1 MRNTSDGGHAPVL
14 LAEAVAALAIHDDG
28 VYVDATFGRG
38 GHARAI
44 LVALGAR
51 GRLVGVD
58 RDAEAQAAAGAID
71 DARFTFRRGWFSS
84 LPDIVASLGI
94 DAVDGVLLDLGV
106 SSPQLDAPERG
117 FSYRAEGPLD
127 MRMDTSCGETAAQ
140 FIARATIDE
149 LAKVIRD
156 YGEER
161 FAQSVAR
168 AIAKARERGPIDST
182 RELAAIVAQA
192 IGART
197 RGDWRQDP
205 AARTFQALRIAVNRE
220 LHELSAALPRMT
232 GLLSGGG
239 RIGVI
244 SFHSL
249 EDRIVKRFFAS
260 ASKPYGGDAR
270 LLRMPIA
277 DASLPV
283 PPLSLVGRTLKAG
296 DAELAR
302 NPRARSAV
310 LRTAQRT
317 NAPLPA
323 DWPRGFDVQAP
334 R

>member
-14 LAEAVAALAIHDDG
+14 LAEAVAALAIRDDG

-44 LVALGAR
+44 LAALGAR

-71 DARFTFRRGWFSS
+71 DARFTVRRGWFSS

-220 LHELSAALPRMT
+220 LHELSVALPRIT
-232 GLLSGGG
+232 GLLASGG
-239 RIGVI
+239 RLAVI

-249 EDRIVKRFFAS
+249 EDRIVKRFFAF

-270 LLRMPIA
+270 LRRMPIA

-283 PPLSLVGRTLKAG
+283 PPLALVGRAVKPG

-310 LRTAQRT
+310 LRIAERT
-317 NAPLPA
+317 QAPLPEG
-323 DWPRGFDVQAP
+323 WPRGFEA
-334 R
+334 

>member
-14 LAEAVAALAIHDDG
+14 LAEAVAALAIRDDG

-44 LVALGAR
+44 LAALGAR

-140 FIARATIDE
+140 FLARATIDE

-220 LHELSAALPRMT
+220 LHELSVALPRIT
-232 GLLSGGG
+232 GLLASGG
-239 RIGVI
+239 RLAVI

-249 EDRIVKRFFAS
+249 EDRIVKRFFAF

-270 LLRMPIA
+270 LRRMPIA

-283 PPLSLVGRTLKAG
+283 PPLALVGRAVKPG

-310 LRTAQRT
+310 LRIAERT
-317 NAPLPA
+317 QAPLPEG
-323 DWPRGFDVQAP
+323 WPRGFEA
-334 R
+334 

>member
-14 LAEAVAALAIHDDG
+14 LAEAVAALAIRDDG

-44 LVALGAR
+44 LAALGAR

-94 DAVDGVLLDLGV
+94 HAVDGVLLDLGV

-220 LHELSAALPRMT
+220 LHELSVALPRIT
-232 GLLSGGG
+232 GLLASGG
-239 RIGVI
+239 RLAVI

-249 EDRIVKRFFAS
+249 EDRIVKRFFAF

-270 LLRMPIA
+270 LRRMPIA

-283 PPLSLVGRTLKAG
+283 PPLALVGRAVKPG

-310 LRTAQRT
+310 LRIAERT
-317 NAPLPA
+317 QAPLPEG
-323 DWPRGFDVQAP
+323 WPRGFEA
-334 R
+334 

>member
-44 LVALGAR
+44 LAALGAR

-168 AIAKARERGPIDST
+168 AIAKARERGPIVST

-220 LHELSAALPRMT
+220 LHELSVALPRIT
-232 GLLSGGG
+232 GLLASGG
-239 RIGVI
+239 RLAVI

-249 EDRIVKRFFAS
+249 EDRIVKRFFAF

-270 LLRMPIA
+270 LRRMPIA

-283 PPLSLVGRTLKAG
+283 PPLAIVRRAVKPG

-310 LRTAQRT
+310 LRIAERT
-317 NAPLPA
+317 QAPLPEG
-323 DWPRGFDVQAP
+323 WPRGFEA
-334 R
+334 

>member
-44 LVALGAR
+44 LAALGAR

-168 AIAKARERGPIDST
+168 AIAKARQRGPIDST

-220 LHELSAALPRMT
+220 LHELSVALPRIT
-232 GLLSGGG
+232 GLLASGG
-239 RIGVI
+239 RLAVI

-249 EDRIVKRFFAS
+249 EDRIVKRFFAF

-270 LLRMPIA
+270 LRRMPIA

-283 PPLSLVGRTLKAG
+283 PPLALVGRAVKPG

-310 LRTAQRT
+310 LRIAERT
-317 NAPLPA
+317 QAPLPEG
-323 DWPRGFDVQAP
+323 WPRGFEA
-334 R
+334 

>member
-1 MRNTSDGGHAPVL
+1 MQRAPDGGHAPVL
-14 LAEAVAALAIHDDG
+14 LAESLAALAIRDAG
-28 VYVDATFGRG
+28 IYVDATFGRG
-38 GHARAI
+38 GHSRAI
-44 LVALGAR
+44 LAALGPR
-51 GRLVGVD
+51 GRLIGID
-58 RDAEAQAAAGAID
+58 RDAEAAIAARAID
-71 DARFTFRRGWFSS
+71 DARFIFRRGWFSTV
-84 LPDIVASLGI
+84 PDIVSSLGI

-106 SSPQLDAPERG
+106 SSPQLEAPERG
-117 FSYRAEGPLD
+117 FSYRTDGPLD

-140 FIARATIDE
+140 FIASATVGE
-149 LAKVIRD
+149 LTKVIRD

-168 AIAKARERGPIDST
+168 AIAAARERGPIVST

-220 LHELSAALPRMT
+220 LHELSAALPRIT

-283 PPLSLVGRTLKAG
+283 PPLSRVGRAVKAG

>member
-1 MRNTSDGGHAPVL
+1 MRSAPDGGHAPVL
-14 LAEAVAALAIHDDG
+14 LAESVAALAIRDAG

-38 GHARAI
+38 GHSRAI
-44 LVALGAR
+44 LAALGPR

-58 RDAEAQAAAGAID
+58 RDADAEAAARAID
-71 DARFTFRRGWFSS
+71 DARFTFRRGWFSA
-84 LPDIVASLGI
+84 LPDIVSSLGI
-94 DAVDGVLLDLGV
+94 GAVDGVLLDLGV
-106 SSPQLDAPERG
+106 SSPQLEAPERG
-117 FSYRAEGPLD
+117 FSYRTEGPLD

-140 FIARATIDE
+140 FIARATVGE

-168 AIAKARERGPIDST
+168 AIAKARERGPIVST

-220 LHELSAALPRMT
+220 LHEVSVALPRIT
-232 GLLSGGG
+232 GLLATGGC
-239 RIGVI
+239 IAVI

-270 LLRMPIA
+270 LLRMAIA

-283 PPLSLVGRTLKAG
+283 PPLALTGRAIKPG

-310 LRTAQRT
+310 LRIAQRT
-317 NAPLPA
+317 QAPLPA
-323 DWPRGFDVQAP
+323 GWPRGFEA
-334 R
+334 

>member
-14 LAEAVAALAIHDDG
+14 LAEAVAALAIRDDG

-44 LVALGAR
+44 LAALGAR

-58 RDAEAQAAAGAID
+58 RDAEAQAAAGGID

-220 LHELSAALPRMT
+220 LHELSVALPRIT
-232 GLLSGGG
+232 GLLASGG
-239 RIGVI
+239 RLAVI

-249 EDRIVKRFFAS
+249 EDRIVKRFFAF

-270 LLRMPIA
+270 LRRMPIA

-283 PPLSLVGRTLKAG
+283 PPLALVGRAVKPG

-310 LRTAQRT
+310 LRIAERT
-317 NAPLPA
+317 QAPLPEG
-323 DWPRGFDVQAP
+323 WPRGFEA
-334 R
+334 

>member
-14 LAEAVAALAIHDDG
+14 LAEAVAALAIRDDG

-44 LVALGAR
+44 LAALGAR

-168 AIAKARERGPIDST
+168 AIAKARERGPIVST

-220 LHELSAALPRMT
+220 LHELSVALPRIT
-232 GLLSGGG
+232 GLLASGG
-239 RIGVI
+239 RLAVI

-249 EDRIVKRFFAS
+249 EDRIVKRFFAF
-260 ASKPYGGDAR
+260 ASKPDGGDAR
-270 LLRMPIA
+270 LRRMPIA

-283 PPLSLVGRTLKAG
+283 PPLALVGRAVKPG

-310 LRTAQRT
+310 LRIAERT
-317 NAPLPA
+317 QAPLPEG
-323 DWPRGFDVQAP
+323 WPRGFEA
-334 R
+334 

>member
-14 LAEAVAALAIHDDG
+14 LAEAVAALAIRDDG

-44 LVALGAR
+44 LAALGAR

-168 AIAKARERGPIDST
+168 AIAKARERGPVVST
-182 RELAAIVAQA
+182 RQLAAIVAQA

-220 LHELSAALPRMT
+220 LHELSVALPRIT
-232 GLLSGGG
+232 GLLASGG
-239 RIGVI
+239 RLAVI

-249 EDRIVKRFFAS
+249 EDRIVKRFFAF

-270 LLRMPIA
+270 LRRMPIA

-283 PPLSLVGRTLKAG
+283 PPLALVGRAVKPG

-310 LRTAQRT
+310 LRIAERT
-317 NAPLPA
+317 QAPLPEG
-323 DWPRGFDVQAP
+323 WPRGFEA
-334 R
+334 